1 MTRIMAQ
8 STDDAISLYDMPS
21 QRFRYIEDE
30 NMNWT
35 NLDSRWY
42 SQNSLKA
49 IPMIIVPVPQGEWTV
64 EISMEGYQP
73 TSSTTDPNKDKQ
85 DGLIAY
91 NDDLSEG
98 WNVGIY
104 NNVEITN
111 NKADNT
117 LKYGHPDMELNGC
130 HFNQGQCLERDG
142 DLTCHIK
149 TTGDDA
155 SFFIVGPAVQKQ
167 SKYNYAVSY
176 GAWTDRMMEIGMIAV
191 ALDEQGSS
199 GSTKAERPKRVGHS
213 MAVSTWETISLPE
226 KENSEKSITS
236 QRQDS
241 KTQPEQGFSD
251 AGSEDNKEW
260 DFTPGTRMFL
270 PEDFEEPREVQND
283 DLLRDR
289 GIVVDPSLLEIP
301 DSPPPRVDHKDTD
314 PWAEVERYKSSH
326 KALVGEDTRSRQSS
340 LTGGSLAGGSLRKL
354 KPVTPDEYERAK
366 MKDESR
372 LQYEQDL
379 SEHHKSLKRPGSA
392 LIPRDDGELMEMD
405 PSQRKLMKNAGVN
418 LDKYGRPIKKGFL
431 SFRK

>member
-1 MTRIMAQ
+1 
-8 STDDAISLYDMPS
+8 
-21 QRFRYIEDE
+21 
-30 NMNWT
+30 MNWT
-35 NLDSRWY
+35 NVDARWY
-42 SQNSLKA
+42 SSNNVKA
-49 IPMIIVPVPQGEWTV
+49 VPMYVFPVPEGTWSV
-64 EISMEGYQP
+64 EISTEGYQP
-73 TSSTTDPNKDKQ
+73 TASTTDPNKGKV
-85 DGLIAY
+85 DGMIAY
-91 NDDLSEG
+91 SDDQSEV
-98 WNVGIY
+98 WNVGI
-104 NNVEITN
+104 NQNCNITN
-111 NKADNT
+111 LKADNSW
-117 LKYGHPDMELNGC
+117 KYGHPDMEINNC
-130 HFNQGQCLERDG
+130 HFNQGQVLEMDG
-142 DLTCHIK
+142 TISFHVE
-149 TTGDDA
+149 TTGSDA
-155 SFFIVGPAVQKQ
+155 SFFLVGPAVQKQ

-176 GAWTDRMMEIGMIAV
+176 GAWTDRDMELGLISV
-191 ALDEQGSS
+191 SLDEKDGSR
-199 GSTKAERPKRVGHS
+199 GSAMKRPRREGHS
-213 MAVSTWETISLPE
+213 KAVSTWETINLPE

-241 KTQPEQGFSD
+241 KTQPKQGFSD

-301 DSPPPRVDHKDTD
+301 DSPPPRADHKDTD

-354 KPVTPDEYERAK
+354 KPVTPDEYEQAK
-366 MKDESR
+366 LKDESR

-379 SEHHKSLKRPGSA
+379 AEYHRSLKRPPSA

>member
-1 MTRIMAQ
+1 
-8 STDDAISLYDMPS
+8 
-21 QRFRYIEDE
+21 
-30 NMNWT
+30 MNWT
-35 NLDSRWY
+35 NVDARWY
-42 SQNSLKA
+42 SSNNVKA
-49 IPMIIVPVPQGEWTV
+49 VPMYVFPVPEGTWSV
-64 EISMEGYQP
+64 EISTEGYQP
-73 TSSTTDPNKDKQ
+73 TASTTDPNKGKV
-85 DGLIAY
+85 DGMIAY
-91 NDDLSEG
+91 SDDQSEV
-98 WNVGIY
+98 WNVGI
-104 NNVEITN
+104 NQNCNITN
-111 NKADNT
+111 LKADNSW
-117 LKYGHPDMELNGC
+117 KYGHPDMEINNC
-130 HFNQGQCLERDG
+130 HFNQGQVLEMDG
-142 DLTCHIK
+142 TISFHVE
-149 TTGDDA
+149 TTGSDA
-155 SFFIVGPAVQKQ
+155 SFFLVGPAVQKQ

-176 GAWTDRMMEIGMIAV
+176 GAWTDRDMELGLISV
-191 ALDEQGSS
+191 SLDEKDGSR
-199 GSTKAERPKRVGHS
+199 GSAMKRPRREGHS
-213 MAVSTWETISLPE
+213 KAVSTWETINLPE

-241 KTQPEQGFSD
+241 KTQPQQGFSD

-270 PEDFEEPREVQND
+270 PEDFEEPREAQND

-301 DSPPPRVDHKDTD
+301 DSPPPRADHKDTD

-354 KPVTPDEYERAK
+354 KPVTPDEYEQAK
-366 MKDESR
+366 LKDESR

-379 SEHHKSLKRPGSA
+379 AEYHRSLKRPSSA

>member
-1 MTRIMAQ
+1 M
-8 STDDAISLYDMPS
+8 YV
-21 QRFRYIEDE
+21 F
-30 NMNWT
+30 
-35 NLDSRWY
+35 
-42 SQNSLKA
+42 
-49 IPMIIVPVPQGEWTV
+49 PVPEGAWSV
-64 EISMEGYQP
+64 EISTEGYQP
-73 TSSTTDPNKDKQ
+73 TASTTDPNKGKV
-85 DGLIAY
+85 DGMIAY
-91 NDDLSEG
+91 SDDQSEV
-98 WNVGIY
+98 WNVGI
-104 NNVEITN
+104 NQNCNITN
-111 NKADNT
+111 LKADNSW
-117 LKYGHPDMELNGC
+117 KYGHPDMEINNC
-130 HFNQGQCLERDG
+130 HFNQGQVLEMDG
-142 DLTCHIK
+142 TISFHVE
-149 TTGDDA
+149 TTGSDA
-155 SFFIVGPAVQKQ
+155 SFFLVGPAVQKQ

-176 GAWTDRMMEIGMIAV
+176 GAWTDRDMELGLISV
-191 ALDEQGSS
+191 SLDEKDGSR
-199 GSTKAERPKRVGHS
+199 GSAMKKPRREGHS
-213 MAVSTWETISLPE
+213 KAVSTWETINLPE

-236 QRQDS
+236 QRQDF
-241 KTQPEQGFSD
+241 KTQPQQGFSD

-301 DSPPPRVDHKDTD
+301 DSPPPRADHKDTD

-354 KPVTPDEYERAK
+354 KPVTPDEYEQAK
-366 MKDESR
+366 LKDESR

-379 SEHHKSLKRPGSA
+379 AEYHRSLKRPSSA

>member
-1 MTRIMAQ
+1 
-8 STDDAISLYDMPS
+8 
-21 QRFRYIEDE
+21 
-30 NMNWT
+30 MNWT
-35 NLDSRWY
+35 NVDARWY
-42 SQNSLKA
+42 SSNNVKA
-49 IPMIIVPVPQGEWTV
+49 VPMYVFPVPEGTWSV
-64 EISMEGYQP
+64 EISTEGYQP
-73 TSSTTDPNKDKQ
+73 TASTTDPNKGKV
-85 DGLIAY
+85 DGMIAY
-91 NDDLSEG
+91 SDDQSEV
-98 WNVGIY
+98 WNVGI
-104 NNVEITN
+104 NQNCNITN
-111 NKADNT
+111 LKADNSW
-117 LKYGHPDMELNGC
+117 KYGHPDMEINNC
-130 HFNQGQCLERDG
+130 HFNQGQVLEMDG
-142 DLTCHIK
+142 TISFHVE
-149 TTGDDA
+149 TTGSDA
-155 SFFIVGPAVQKQ
+155 SFFLVGPAVQKQ

-176 GAWTDRMMEIGMIAV
+176 GAWTDRDMELGLISV
-191 ALDEQGSS
+191 SLDEKDGSR
-199 GSTKAERPKRVGHS
+199 GSAMKRPRREGHS
-213 MAVSTWETISLPE
+213 KAVSTWETINLPE

-241 KTQPEQGFSD
+241 KTQPQQGFSD

-301 DSPPPRVDHKDTD
+301 DSPPPRADHKDTD

-354 KPVTPDEYERAK
+354 KPVTPDEYEQAK
-366 MKDESR
+366 LKDESR

-379 SEHHKSLKRPGSA
+379 AEYHRSLKRPSSA